1 MPASQ
6 EVRTPVRPR
15 SFLLIGLLS
24 LALLA
29 PATAGGSVAVAE
41 EEGTHSPNMSH
52 VTTLPYGQ
60 PRPSAMEN
68 GGTDIEFVSLTV
80 DKRDANDKRIC
91 KPQRRDPDRCRR
103 NRKGD
108 VVFFK
113 ETREFAL
120 AGSYDNGLQVVDIT
134 VPTASRIVGHYDCA
148 IRQGDVQVFARGK
161 RTYATYTQDDPYNGD
176 PPHDTS
182 SQCYLEA
189 DDLGLYED
197 GETNPAGTFIVDIT
211 NPRDPV
217 TASFFS
223 EKRGSH
229 NQTVAPGGNY
239 LYNSNSDLNT
249 AGGHIEVYDI
259 SDFNNPQKVKTL
271 DLGPGLSSHDVTFS
285 ADGTRAYS
293 AAITHTLILDTTN
306 LADPKIIGRIVDPAI
321 NIHHQSDPITMD
333 GQTFLVITDELA
345 GAAGNAVC
353 PGGGLHVYDIT
364 GALERNP
371 RKVGF
376 WNSPGLRPA
385 ADNITC
391 TSHVLRMYPEQK
403 LMTIAWYEAGV
414 RVVDISGLTGVSAG
428 FNEGVGN
435 VGMGMKEIGYYYFD
449 NSDTWSAKTNRI
461 EPDGSFYLYGNDLA
475 RGLDIYRFDG
485 SAERS
490 ANPGRWM
497 SPAEAL
503 AQAQARG
510 VQQDVQTGPYC
521 LYLGMRVA

>member
-1 MPASQ
+1 MPPSQ

-15 SFLLIGLLS
+15 SFVLIVLLS

-29 PATAGGSVAVAE
+29 PAGASGVATA

-52 VTTLPYGQ
+52 VTTLAYGK
-60 PRPSAMEN
+60 PRPSAMQN
-68 GGTDIEFVSLTV
+68 GGTDIEFVTLTV

-91 KPQRRDPDRCRR
+91 VPKRRDPDRCRR
-103 NRKGD
+103 TKKGRII
-108 VVFFK
+108 FQK

-148 IRQGDVQVFARGK
+148 IRQGDVQVFTRDK
-161 RTYATYTQDDPYNGD
+161 RTYAVYTQDDPYNGD

-182 SQCYLEA
+182 SDCYREA
-189 DDLGLYED
+189 AALGRYVE
-197 GETNPAGTFIVDIT
+197 GETNPAGSFIVDVT

-217 TASFFS
+217 TTSFFP
-223 EKRGSH
+223 EPRGSH

-239 LYNSNSDLNT
+239 LYNSNSDLNA
-249 AGGHIEVYDI
+249 AGGHIEIYDI
-259 SDFNNPQKVKTL
+259 SDFANPHKVKTL

-306 LADPKIIGRIVDPAI
+306 LADPKVIGRIIDPAI
-321 NIHHQSDPITMD
+321 NIHHQSDPVTMD
-333 GQTFLVITDELA
+333 GQTFLIVTDELA

-364 GALERNP
+364 GNLERNP

-391 TSHVLRMYPEQK
+391 TSHVLRLYPEQK

-414 RVVDISGLTGVSAG
+414 RVVDISGLTGVSVGA
-428 FNEGVGN
+428 NEEVGN
-435 VGMGMKEIGYYYFD
+435 IGMGMKEIGYFYFE

-461 EPDGSFYLYGNDLA
+461 EPDGSFYLYGNDQA

-485 SAERS
+485 TAQRS
-490 ANPGRWM
+490 ANPGRWL
-497 SPAEAL
+497 SPADAL
-503 AQAQARG
+503 AEARARG
-510 VQQDVQTGPYC
+510 VQQDAQTGPYC
-521 LYLGMRVA
+521 LYRGMQVA